1 MTLFGRQRK
10 RGLRNT
16 QVFCLDTGSI
26 MMLMT
31 ELGRSCFREK
41 VMFHTKVLDMRY
53 RRTSCKAVG
62 NVVLNLS
69 KE

>member
-1 MTLFGRQRK
+1 
-10 RGLRNT
+10 
-16 QVFCLDTGSI
+16 
-26 MMLMT
+26 MLMT

-62 NVVLNLS
+62 NVGLNLS